1 MPDHKLWHKLVGG
14 SMCHKIANAIGIGVC
29 RPARKQT
36 GPPSE
41 KAMMAA
47 PAIGITGTDFSSSSF
62 FAGGGGGGGAFRF
75 VRTFPP
81 ILPMSAFES
90 ELVGSYFGVGGRF
103 FDPFFERDFAD
114 LGREDTVRFEEG
126 D

>member
-1 MPDHKLWHKLVGG
+1 M
-14 SMCHKIANAIGIGVC
+14 
-29 RPARKQT
+29 
-36 GPPSE
+36 
-41 KAMMAA
+41 
-47 PAIGITGTDFSSSSF
+47 GITGTDFSSSSF
-62 FAGGGGGGGAFRF
+62 AGGGGGGAVFRF

>member
-1 MPDHKLWHKLVGG
+1 
-14 SMCHKIANAIGIGVC
+14 
-29 RPARKQT
+29 
-36 GPPSE
+36 
-41 KAMMAA
+41 MAA
-47 PAIGITGTDFSSSSF
+47 PAMGITGTDFSSSSF
-62 FAGGGGGGGAFRF
+62 GGGGGGGGALRF

-81 ILPMSAFES
+81 ILPLSAFES
-90 ELVGSYFGVGGRF
+90 ELGSDFGVGGRF